1 MQATIT
7 GLTTDPNN
15 VYGYY
20 NGASVASNDLMVAY
34 SDVASFDAIPATAA
48 YLHIEP
54 AHESTVVAQV
64 KAALSPGLTLQ
75 DRAHMEEQAIKS
87 LSSNGGDVTKQF
99 LLAFGVLAL
108 VVAAL
113 VIANTFQVLVAQ
125 RRRTLA
131 LLRTI
136 GATKRQLYVSVLE
149 EAGMLGLVSSIL
161 GVGVG
166 TGLMA
171 LASIATRDQ
180 SLGGMRLTLNMS
192 WQVIALPVLFGVAM
206 TVLASVSAART
217 ATSVTPLEAMR
228 PLEISN
234 QHRARVGRAVFGC
247 LFLALGVALAL
258 IAIPM
263 NHSKDGDISASA
275 LLAGVGGCMLT
286 FIGLAMTALFWLL
299 GS

>member
-1 MQATIT
+1 
-7 GLTTDPNN
+7 
-15 VYGYY
+15 
-20 NGASVASNDLMVAY
+20 
-34 SDVASFDAIPATAA
+34 
-48 YLHIEP
+48 
-54 AHESTVVAQV
+54 
-64 KAALSPGLTLQ
+64 
-75 DRAHMEEQAIKS
+75 MEEQAIKS

-192 WQVIALPVLFGVAM
+192 WQVIRF
-206 TVLASVSAART
+206 
-217 ATSVTPLEAMR
+217 
-228 PLEISN
+228 
-234 QHRARVGRAVFGC
+234 C
-247 LFLALGVALAL
+247 
-258 IAIPM
+258 
-263 NHSKDGDISASA
+263 
-275 LLAGVGGCMLT
+275 
-286 FIGLAMTALFWLL
+286 
-299 GS
+299 